1 MRKINKLLDKV
12 EEAIQEE
19 YAEIKRMGSILAGI
33 ENIFCQVRFR
43 NPELAQHIKKRLLDI
58 AKNNGDLP

>member
-19 YAEIKRMGSILAGI
+19 YAEIKSTGNILAGI
-33 ENIFCQVRFR
+33 ENIFRQVRYR
-43 NPELAQHIKKRLLDI
+43 NPELAQHIKKDC
-58 AKNNGDLP
+58 

>member
-1 MRKINKLLDKV
+1 MRKINRLLDKI

-19 YAEIKRMGSILAGI
+19 YAEIKRTGIILTGI
-33 ENIFCQVRFR
+33 ENIFRQVRFR
-43 NPELAQHIKKRLLDI
+43 NPELAQHIKKRLLCI